1 MPLEILTQ
9 DIMELEYPGEA
20 AIKKEC
26 LKDVRFPVLVALGI
40 GGIPWYPDHFAMFPL
55 DLVTDN
61 SIRMSTILEKER
73 EQRDLDLQE
82 IIDQEM
88 MVDGLPDWAKEHLR
102 YSCYC

>member
-1 MPLEILTQ
+1 MV
-9 DIMELEYPGEA
+9 PGPF
-20 AIKKEC
+20 
-26 LKDVRFPVLVALGI
+26 R
-40 GGIPWYPDHFAMFPL
+40 MFPL

-88 MVDGLPDWAKEHLR
+88 MVDGLPD
-102 YSCYC
+102 